1 MTVQRLLAPALL
13 ALAVAGSAAASPAAT
28 ATAAS
33 AGVSSAPASARAA
46 VKLPPLRPYKTDMPP
61 VIDGVLDDA
70 VWKSAPTET
79 GFKTWNPDYGQ
90 DMHSATTVYY
100 AYDRENIY
108 FAFRCYDA
116 EPAKVKGSI
125 SARDQVRA
133 DDWICINLDSF
144 NDQQALYAF
153 YVNPL
158 GIQGDSRFQGGK
170 EDFSV
175 DVVWYSAGRIDAEG
189 YAIEMRIPFK
199 SIRYDS
205 GEPVQMG
212 IIFERHISRFSEG
225 GTYPPLDPAQGPNF
239 STQTRTLLFEGVRH
253 YTLLEILPAVTYSR
267 DSEADRGALRA
278 GNGQGAFSLTAK
290 YGLTSKLI
298 FDGTINPDFSQVES
312 DAGQVDFNLRYALYY
327 PEKRPFFL
335 EGQDKFNFG
344 ASVFGDA
351 VVHTR
356 TIVNPYLG
364 AKLDGKISD
373 KDTVASIYALDE
385 LPEGG
390 PGKYAQVGILRYKRS
405 LAQDSYLGAFVT
417 ERAESARS
425 NGVAGADGQIR
436 LTPASQLGFHLFA
449 SRTRNAGADAA
460 WSHAAGLQYDY
471 QSRDLIINAVVED
484 LGRDFEIDTGYLTR
498 NGLTRIKVGFMP
510 FIYPK
515 SKLFLRLAPIFNT
528 IQTWD
533 KTSGLSETLNQFDFR
548 AYLPRNST
556 LLVGGKYA
564 TEVFLGRRFGRSSVR
579 IQAAS
584 QITKGLY
591 VLVSGNYGEKIRYTD
606 NPYQG
611 RGADAAA
618 KVIVLPTENL
628 NFDLSLTFSNFIRAA
643 DGVKEYDYAILRSLN
658 TYQINRYLF
667 VRAIF
672 EYNSFRRTLTTDF
685 LASFTYIPG
694 TVIHV
699 GYGSFYER
707 LAWREDAYAYEP
719 ADRLLETRRSFF
731 FKASYLW
738 RM

>member
-1 MTVQRLLAPALL
+1 MTVRRLLAPALFAHL
-13 ALAVAGSAAASPAAT
+13 VLSLAAA

-33 AGVSSAPASARAA
+33 AGVPSAPASARAGA
-46 VKLPPLRPYKTDMPP
+46 KLPPLRPYKTDVPP

-70 VWKSAPTET
+70 VWAKAPTET

-100 AYDRENIY
+100 AYDRENLY
-108 FAFRCYDA
+108 FAFRCRDA
-116 EPAKVKGSI
+116 EPAKVKASI
-125 SARDQVRA
+125 SARDQIRA

-158 GIQGDSRFQGGK
+158 GIQGDSRFQGNK
-170 EDFSV
+170 EDYSV

-205 GEPVQMG
+205 VEPVRMG

-239 STQTRTLLFEGVRH
+239 LTQTRTLLFEGVRH
-253 YTLLEILPAVTYSR
+253 YMLLEILPAVTYNR
-267 DSEADRGALRA
+267 DSAADRGALLA
-278 GNGQGAFSLTAK
+278 ATGQGAFSLTAK

-298 FDGTINPDFSQVES
+298 LDGTINPDFSQVES
-312 DAGQVDFNLRYALYY
+312 DAGQVDFNLRTALYY

-335 EGQDKFNFG
+335 EGQDKFNFAAG
-344 ASVFGDA
+344 AFGDPLSA

-356 TIVNPYLG
+356 TIVSPYLG
-364 AKLDGKISD
+364 AKLDGKLSD
-373 KDTVASIYALDE
+373 RDTIASIYALDE
-385 LPEGG
+385 LPAGG

-405 LAQDSYLGAFVT
+405 LDQDSYLGAFVT
-417 ERAESARS
+417 ERTDAARS
-425 NGVAGADGQIR
+425 NGVAGTDGQLR
-436 LTPASQLGFHLFA
+436 LTPASQVGYHLFL
-449 SRTRNAGADAA
+449 SRTKAEAAGPV
-460 WSHAAGLQYDY
+460 WSHAFALTYGY
-471 QSRDLIINAVVED
+471 QSRNMVLSAVFDD
-484 LGRDFEIDTGYLTR
+484 LGRDFESDTGYLTR
-498 NGLTRIKVGFMP
+498 NGLTRLKVGFMP

-515 SKLFLRLAPIFNT
+515 SKLFLRLSPILTT
-528 IQTWD
+528 IQTRD
-533 KTSGLSETLNQFDFR
+533 KFSGLSETLNQFDFR
-548 AYLPRNST
+548 ATLPRNST
-556 LLVGGKYA
+556 LLIGGKYA
-564 TEVFLGRRFGRSSVR
+564 TEVFLGRRFGRNSIR
-579 IQAAS
+579 FQASS
-584 QITKGLY
+584 QITKGLS
-591 VLVSGNYGEKIRYTD
+591 LLLSAGYGEKIRYTSA
-606 NPYQG
+606 PYQG

-618 KVIVLPTENL
+618 QVIFLPTENL
-628 NFDLSLTFSNFIRAA
+628 NFDLGLTFSNFIRAA
-643 DGVKEYDYAILRSLN
+643 DGIKEYDYAIFRSLN
-658 TYQINRYLF
+658 TYQLNKYLF
-667 VRAIF
+667 VRAVF
-672 EYNSFRRTLTTDF
+672 EYNSFHKTLMTDF

-719 ADRLLETRRSFF
+719 ADRFLETRRSFF